1 MPNVVKTEVQLWK
14 QALPTSENQ
23 LQSALAL
30 AQDTLTPEEQQRMRK
45 IEKVSLL
52 GAHSWMTS
60 RLFLRNVLAQYMQ
73 QQARDI
79 QIEYGP
85 SGKPYIHGGPQFS
98 LSHTKGLCVL
108 AVKPSNT
115 ELGVDVEW
123 MRPLLRQQAIIHRF
137 LTLEEQG
144 YVLDSA
150 SKGEEHFLLLWEMIT
165 RKEAWIKACGQ
176 ALCGQWR
183 ALNTVDE
190 RFTKLDLV
198 EHEGR
203 FYMLCKLDNL
213 GSGYNATL
221 CTEGRTEPSIRWMSL
236 I

>member
-1 MPNVVKTEVQLWK
+1 MSNARKTEVHLWK

-23 LQSALAL
+23 LQSAVATGL
-30 AQDTLTPEEQQRMRK
+30 DTLAPEEQQRVWK
-45 IEKVSLL
+45 IGKASLL
-52 GAHSWMTS
+52 EAHSWMTS

-79 QIEYGP
+79 QIKYGP
-85 SGKPYIHGGPQFS
+85 SGKPYIHGGPRFS

-108 AVKPSNT
+108 AVTSSNT
-115 ELGVDVEW
+115 ELGVDIEW
-123 MRPLLRQQAIIHRF
+123 MRPLLRQQAIINRF
-137 LTLEEQG
+137 LTEEEQG

-150 SKGEEHFLLLWEMIT
+150 CNGVEHSPLLWEMMT

-198 EHEGR
+198 EREGC
-203 FYMLCKLDNL
+203 FYILRKLDV
-213 GSGYNATL
+213 GMEYNATL
-221 CTEGRTEPSIRWMSL
+221 CVEGKTEPSIRWMSFVV
-236 I
+236 

>member
-1 MPNVVKTEVQLWK
+1 MNSREGERNL
-14 QALPTSENQ
+14 
-23 LQSALAL
+23 LACKRL
-30 AQDTLTPEEQQRMRK
+30 ATAVTPR
-45 IEKVSLL
+45 
-52 GAHSWMTS
+52 
-60 RLFLRNVLAQYMQ
+60 
-73 QQARDI
+73 
-79 QIEYGP
+79 
-85 SGKPYIHGGPQFS
+85 
-98 LSHTKGLCVL
+98 
-108 AVKPSNT
+108 NT

-123 MRPLLRQQAIIHRF
+123 MRPLLRQQAIINRF

-150 SKGEEHFLLLWEMIT
+150 CKGEEHFPLLWEIIT

-203 FYMLCKLDNL
+203 FYKLCKRDNL
-213 GSGYNATL
+213 GLGYNATL
-221 CTEGRTEPSIRWMSL
+221 CTEGRTESSIRWMSF